1 MKSIAGLLACLLFL
15 SLPLLAQEQDN
26 SARVFITDSRSWEL
40 SSGGG
45 GADGVFGTSG
55 GGGARPQTAEIIKT
69 FRERCPQVLVNNIQ
83 AKANYIVTL
92 DHEGGKGILLRDT
105 KIAVFERLSGDS
117 IISKSTRAVGS
128 AVQTAC
134 LAITQH
140 WNQNSA
146 RLRAAAT
153 QAPDPRPAAA
163 PLQAVAAQPKLS
175 VISTPDG
182 ADIEVDGSFMGNTP
196 SSIELTAG
204 DHTVVVKKAGYAPWE
219 RKLKLTGGDI
229 KLNAE
234 LQKATSG
241 N

>member
-15 SLPLLAQEQDN
+15 ALPLVAQEQDN
-26 SARVFITDSRSWEL
+26 SARVFITDSRSWEIG
-40 SSGGG
+40 SGGG

-83 AKANYIVTL
+83 ARANYIVTL

-105 KIAVFERLSGDS
+105 KVAVFERLSGDS

-128 AVQTAC
+128 AVQVAC
-134 LAITQH
+134 QAITQH

-146 RLRAAAT
+146 RLRAAAAEV
-153 QAPDPRPAAA
+153 QDVRPAA
-163 PLQAVAAQPKLS
+163 PVRVASTPKLS

-196 SSIELTAG
+196 SSIELAAG
-204 DHTVVVKKAGYAPWE
+204 EHTVVVKKAGYAPWE

-234 LQKATSG
+234 LQKLSSG